1 MSSERLAQL
10 SPEKRAL
17 LLKLLKR
24 KSDTGLRR
32 QPRDG
37 GSFPLSFG
45 QYRIWFLEQMLP
57 GNPFFNEC
65 YGTRFE
71 LPVNVVALEGA
82 VNEIVRRHEALRTTF
97 PVVGG
102 EPVQVITPNLHVPL
116 AVISLKHLPVDERE
130 REARRLAGEEAQRTI
145 DISKGPLLHTTLL
158 QLGPSDHIFLVNFHH
173 IIYDGWSTHVFA
185 HEVETLY
192 TAYVMGQKSPLPEL
206 PIQYADFAVWQ
217 RRSLKGAGLKDQLDY
232 WKKQLA
238 DLPVLNLPLDRPRP
252 AQQSYRG
259 AHQHSEISSE
269 VYLPLRELSQ
279 REGVTMFMVMMAA
292 YKILLHHYTEQDD
305 IVLGVPIANRSR
317 PELEKLIGFFVN
329 ILVMRTDLSG
339 NPTFREVLKRVRKV
353 SLEAYAH
360 QDIPFEK
367 LVEELHPDR
376 EAGRSPL
383 FQVAFQVF
391 NVPPTTGKMAAGSDL
406 QLETGIT
413 KFDIRID
420 LWDNQQGLSAMFEY
434 STDLF
439 DATTITRMIGHYQ
452 TLLERIGANP
462 DLPISQLSL
471 LSTQERH
478 QLLSEW
484 NQTQKE
490 YSRSKTVTQVFE
502 AQAALTPD
510 AAAVVC
516 GGEELSYGELNR
528 RANQLA
534 HYLRQHGVGPESLVA
549 VCMERSLGMVVGLL
563 GILKAGG
570 AYVPLDPA
578 YPEQRLAFMIK
589 DAQAKLLLT
598 KQALRHKFSEAGTT
612 IICLDT
618 EGHKFVG
625 ANDSNPSSET
635 LPEHLAYV
643 IYTSGSTGRPKG
655 VEIQHDALM
664 NLVSWHQSVYNV
676 TFADRAT
683 QLAGPGFDA
692 SVWELW
698 PYLSAGASI
707 HIPDQ
712 ATVNVPSN
720 LLEWLAREQITICF
734 LPTPLAE
741 AVLKESLPANLRL
754 RCLLTGGDKLQG
766 SPRKALPFSYFNH
779 YGPTENTVVATYAP
793 VHGSGQT
800 GTAPPIGRPINNVEA
815 YVLNSQL
822 HPVPAGVPG
831 ELYIGGAS
839 LARGYLNHPALTAER
854 FIPHPFGKRPGER
867 LYRTGDSVKFR
878 PDGNLEFLGRV
889 DQQVKVRGFRIEL
902 GEIETTLR
910 QHPAVRD
917 AVAVVREDAY
927 GEKRLVAYVVQESE
941 AQRSES
947 ALSTAAVSQWQSIYD
962 KVVYKQVME
971 EQPSQ
976 TDPTFNI
983 TGWRSTYTGQTI
995 PAQEMREQ
1003 VEGTAGRILRLRP
1016 ERVLEVGCGT
1026 GLLLFKIAPHTM
1038 HYVATDFSE
1047 VVLEHVK
1054 TQLTK
1059 SALAQVKLIQ
1069 AAADDFQNVE
1079 GEKFDTVIM
1088 NSVVQYFPN
1097 IDYLLRVLEGA
1108 LRVVS
1113 PGGRIFLGDMRSLPL
1128 LQMLHTS
1135 LALHQA
1141 APSLTTK
1148 ELTQRI
1154 QKRMTQEKE
1163 LLIAPTFFTALK
1175 KHLPQISRVQ
1185 VQLKRG
1191 WHHNELT
1198 CYRYD
1203 VMLQVEGDANSRPE
1217 PSCLGWEQERLSLS
1231 ALRELLKDQTP
1242 DMLSIT
1248 GVPNGRLQPD
1258 FKALELLSG
1267 MECPAT
1273 VEGLGQALENDR
1285 DSGVE
1290 PEALWALGQELGYE
1304 VCIGWLASGASGK
1317 YDLLLKR
1324 SGVSKSNELLDF
1336 SPNETSTYRPWS
1348 DYANDPLQAEF
1359 TDKLLPVLRVLL
1371 QKRLPTY
1378 MMPSSMLLLDS
1389 LPLTP
1394 NGKLD
1399 RRALPD
1405 PGHDRPEVAGSFVP
1419 PQTEIEKTVAH
1430 IWQEVLG
1437 VEKVGLHDNFFD
1449 LGGHSLLLVQLHTK
1463 LRKTFKTELSII
1475 DLFSLPT
1482 VTSLVK
1488 TLGLEVGDSP
1498 LLKGIDELP
1507 RMQHTL

>member
-24 KSDTGLRR
+24 KSDTGLRT

-102 EPVQVITPNLHVPL
+102 EPVQVITANLHVPL
-116 AVISLKHLPVDERE
+116 SVISLNHLPVAERE
-130 REARRLAGEEAQRTI
+130 PEARRLAGEEAQRPI
-145 DISKGPLLHTTLL
+145 DITKGPLLHTTLL
-158 QLGPSDHIFLVNFHH
+158 QLGPADHIFLVNFHH

-192 TAYVMGQKSPLPEL
+192 TAYVMGQQSPLPEL

-252 AQQSYRG
+252 ALQSYRG
-259 AHQHSEISSE
+259 AHQHSEITKE

-292 YKILLHHYTEQDD
+292 YKVLLHHYTDQDD
-305 IVLGVPIANRSR
+305 IALGVPIANRSR

-339 NPTFREVLKRVRKV
+339 DPTFREVLKRVRKV

-367 LVEELHPDR
+367 LVEELHPER
-376 EAGRSPL
+376 ETGRSPL
-383 FQVAFQVF
+383 FQVAFQLF
-391 NVPPTTGKMAAGSDL
+391 NVPPTTGKLAGGSEL

-471 LSTQERH
+471 LSNQERH

-490 YSRSKTVTQVFE
+490 YSRSQTVTQLFE
-502 AQAALTPD
+502 AQAVLTP
-510 AAAVVC
+510 AAVAVVG
-516 GGEELSYGELNR
+516 GGEQLSYRELNR
-528 RANQLA
+528 KANQLA
-534 HYLRQHGVGPESLVA
+534 HYLRQQGVGPESLVA
-549 VCMERSLGMVVGLL
+549 VCMERSIETVVALL

-578 YPEQRLAFMIK
+578 YPETRLAYMIE
-589 DAQAKLLLT
+589 DARAQVLLT
-598 KQALRHKFSEAGTT
+598 KEALRAKFAGREVA
-612 IICLDT
+612 IVALDT
-618 EGHKFVG
+618 EWDRFNG
-625 ANDSNPSSET
+625 NDESNPTSET

-655 VEIQHDALM
+655 VEIQHDGLM
-664 NLVSWHQSVYNV
+664 NLVNWHQSVYNV
-676 TFADRAT
+676 TPSDRAT

-712 ATVNVPSN
+712 ATVNAPLN

-741 AVLKESLPANLRL
+741 AVLMEPLPANLNL
-754 RCLLTGGDKLQG
+754 RCLLTGGDKLQR
-766 SPRKALPFSYFNH
+766 SPRKPLPFSFFNH

-793 VHGSGQT
+793 VDESGKT
-800 GTAPPIGRPINNVEA
+800 EAVPPIGRPISNVQA
-815 YVLNSQL
+815 YVLDSQL
-822 HPVPAGVPG
+822 QPVPVGVPG
-831 ELYIGGAS
+831 ELYLGGAS
-839 LARGYLNHPALTAER
+839 LARGYLNHSALTAER
-854 FIPHPFGKRPGER
+854 FGPHPFSKKPGAR
-867 LYRTGDSVKFR
+867 LYRTGDLVKFQ
-878 PDGNLEFLGRV
+878 PDGNIEFLGRV

-902 GEIETTLR
+902 GEIEATLR

-917 AVAVVREDAY
+917 AVAMVREDAS
-927 GEKRLVAYVVQESE
+927 GEKRLIAYVAQESE
-941 AQRSES
+941 GQRVES
-947 ALSTAAVSQWQSIYD
+947 DLSAAAVSQWQSIYD
-962 KVVYKQVME
+962 KVVYKEVMD

-976 TDPTFNI
+976 ADATFNI
-983 TGWRSTYTGQTI
+983 TGWRSTYTGQMI
-995 PAQEMREQ
+995 PAQEMKEQ
-1003 VEGTAGRILRLRP
+1003 VDGAAGRILSLRP

-1026 GLLLFKIAPHTM
+1026 GLLLFKIAPQCR

-1047 VVLEHVK
+1047 VVLDYVK

-1059 SALAQVKLIQ
+1059 SPLPQVKLIQ
-1069 AAADDFQNVE
+1069 AAADDFQNVN
-1079 GEKFDTVIM
+1079 GEKFDTVIL

-1097 IDYLLRVLEGA
+1097 IDYLLRVLEEA

-1113 PGGRIFLGDMRSLPL
+1113 PGGRIFLGDVRSLSL

-1135 LALHQA
+1135 LALYEA
-1141 APSLTTK
+1141 APSLTTI

-1163 LLIAPTFFTALK
+1163 LLIAPTFFTALRR
-1175 KHLPQISRVQ
+1175 HLPQISRVQ

-1191 WHHNELT
+1191 WHHNELS

-1203 VMLQVEGDANSRPE
+1203 VMLQVEGGANSQPE
-1217 PSCLGWEQERLSLS
+1217 PAWLDWGRERLSLS
-1231 ALRELLKDQTP
+1231 VLRALLKDKAP
-1242 DMLSIT
+1242 DLLSIT
-1248 GVPNGRLQPD
+1248 GVPNARLQRD
-1258 FKALELLSG
+1258 FKASELLSG
-1267 MECPAT
+1267 SECPAT
-1273 VEGLGQALENDR
+1273 VAGLRQALQNDKEG
-1285 DSGVE
+1285 GVE
-1290 PEALWALGQELGYE
+1290 PEALWALGHELGYE
-1304 VCIGWLASGASGK
+1304 VCIGWLSVGASGN

-1324 SGVSKSNELLDF
+1324 HRGSQSDELLDF
-1336 SPNETSTYRPWS
+1336 SPDETSPHRPWS
-1348 DYANDPLQAEF
+1348 DYANDPLQTEF
-1359 TDKLLPVLRVLL
+1359 TEKLLPVLRMFL

-1405 PGHDRPEVAGSFVP
+1405 PGHDRPEGVGSFVP

-1449 LGGHSLLLVQLHTK
+1449 LGGHSLLLVQLHAK

-1488 TLGLEVGDSP
+1488 SLSIEVGDSP
-1498 LLKGIDELP
+1498 LLQGIAELP
-1507 RMQHTL
+1507 RTPQTP